1 VTDLERAIAFAT
13 EAHRGQVD
21 KLGEPYIDHCLRVMD
36 AVSEPAKRVAVLH
49 DVLED
54 RYPMNPTQGM
64 EALEREVGLPF
75 TEQLAVFVVTRFS
88 KGAPDRTYA
97 NYIGFIAMFGGTAG
111 DLARE
116 VKVADLRDN
125 LGRWVPELG
134 TDLKV
139 RYERAL
145 ARLTEETT

>member
-1 VTDLERAIAFAT
+1 
-13 EAHRGQVD
+13 
-21 KLGEPYIDHCLRVMD
+21 MD

-49 DVLED
+49 DVAED
-54 RYPMNPTQGM
+54 TAHTSSSIANELDMPND
-64 EALEREVGLPF
+64 EWAALYFLDRATAPPGTYADYIER
-75 TEQLAVFVVTRFS
+75 LAVRP
-88 KGAPDRTYA
+88 GRH
-97 NYIGFIAMFGGTAG
+97 G

-134 TDLKV
+134 DDLRK

-145 ARLTEETT
+145 ARLTEGETHG